1 MVFPLGF
8 STIRGQSPEFLRKLL
23 SLSFQIKKSPEE
35 FSSVLKGK
43 TILQLFIEN
52 STRTR
57 LSFETATRRLGGANL
72 AFTSASSSVQKGE
85 TLLDTVQVIQQYGVD
100 GIVIRH
106 KSTGAPDWVSKATQL
121 PVINAGDGAHEHP
134 TQALLDCFTLAEKW
148 GSDLTSSEPFSGKTL
163 MILGDTLHS
172 RVARSNIHLLTALGA
187 KVMVCGPATLTISNR
202 ELFPEI
208 EVIPFPDPV
217 LSRVDAVMLLRIQFE
232 RQSQGAIPSL
242 NEYRHF
248 WGLTR
253 DREAVLKRDAVILHP
268 GPMNRGVEID
278 FEVADSPRSLVL
290 NQVENG
296 VYARM
301 AVLASVVGGIRS

>member
-1 MVFPLGF
+1 MSPSGF
-8 STIRGQSPEFLRKLL
+8 STIRGQSPGFLRGLL
-23 SLSFQIKKSPEE
+23 SLSSRIKKTPSGYTNT
-35 FSSVLKGK
+35 LKGK

-57 LSFETATRRLGGANL
+57 LSFETATRRLGGANIS
-72 AFTSASSSVQKGE
+72 FTAASSSVQKGE
-85 TLLDTVQVIQQYGVD
+85 TLLDTVKVIQQYGVD

-106 KSTGAPDWVSKATQL
+106 KSTGAPEWISTATRL

-134 TQALLDCFTLAEKW
+134 TQALLDSFTLAEKW
-148 GSDLTSSEPFSGKTL
+148 GSDLSAEKPFAGKSV

-172 RVARSNIHLLTALGA
+172 RVARSNIHFLTALGA
-187 KVMVCGPATLTISNR
+187 RVLVCGPSTLTIPDR
-202 ELFPEI
+202 RLFPEF
-208 EVIPFPDPV
+208 EVLAFPDSALPD
-217 LSRVDAVMLLRIQFE
+217 VDAVMLLRIQFE

-242 NEYRHF
+242 PEYRHF

-253 DREAVLKRDAVILHP
+253 DRAAVLKRDAVILHP
-268 GPMNRGVEID
+268 GPIHHGVEID
-278 FEVADSPRSLVL
+278 SEVADSPRSLIL

-301 AVLASVVGGIRS
+301 AVLAAAVGGVEP

>member
-1 MVFPLGF
+1 VVPTGF
-8 STIRGQSPEFLRKLL
+8 STIRGRSPEFLRDLL
-23 SLSFQIKKSPEE
+23 SLSFQIKKNPAE
-35 FSSVLKGK
+35 FASVLKGK
-43 TILQLFIEN
+43 TILQMFIEN

-57 LSFETATRRLGGANL
+57 LSFETATRRLGGTNL
-72 AFTSASSSVQKGE
+72 TFTAASSSVQKGE

-106 KSTGAPDWVSKATQL
+106 KSTGAPEWIETATRL

-134 TQALLDCFTLAEKW
+134 TQALLDSFTLAEKW
-148 GSDLTSSEPFSGKTL
+148 GVDPRAPKPFSGKSV

-172 RVARSNIHLLTALGA
+172 RVARSNIHLLSMLGA
-187 KVMVCGPATLTISNR
+187 RVVVCGPSTLTFPNSG
-202 ELFPEI
+202 LFPEI
-208 EVIPFPDPV
+208 EIHSFPETAI
-217 LSRVDAVMLLRIQFE
+217 REMDAVMLLRIQFE

-253 DREAVLKRDAVILHP
+253 ARAGLLKKEAVLLHP
-268 GPMNRGVEID
+268 GPMNRGIEID
-278 FEVADSPRSLVL
+278 PEVADSPRSLIL

-301 AVLASVVGGIRS
+301 AVLARTVGGYRS